1 MCGRY
6 NLTANSEAIVE
17 HFQLLR
23 QVKFNPVTILSLP
36 GKFSMLSDW
45 TINRVKPSIC
55 FGA

>member
-23 QVKFNPVTILSLP
+23 CLVPPLTGFK
-36 GKFSMLSDW
+36 
-45 TINRVKPSIC
+45 
-55 FGA
+55 